1 MSIRY
6 AFTWLLLMVTAFVVT
21 SCNQVYDDLGACLG
35 NTIVF
40 SYLADDNKE
49 HLQEYV
55 DDINVFIFDAED
67 ENLVEKYHLKGE
79 QLSSPLEVRLPEG
92 KYRVVAV
99 GNALK
104 ETSIIKKR

>member
-1 MSIRY
+1 MI
-6 AFTWLLLMVTAFVVT
+6 
-21 SCNQVYDDLGACLG
+21 
-35 NTIVF
+35 I
-40 SYLADDNKE
+40 KK

-55 DDINVFIFDAED
+55 DDIDVFIFDAED

-99 GNALK
+99 GMP
-104 ETSIIKKR
+104 